1 MPEAGRGLSLRLTS
15 HQRAVTAEDGER
27 IEYLFKPSRRCRTRL
42 ILSYDARQDR
52 PVLTAPY
59 RFAGQQVSDESV
71 FLRGDEFV
79 LQQREYVRRLR
90 AHTLAVHNAAYGIE
104 GGSGYILYRG
114 RKTAVAVDATA
125 KTSYVDVTG
134 DDAVIRLALPQTC
147 SRKEVDR
154 ALLALFKA
162 QAKTVLGDLMEA
174 YRRVQE
180 QYASYGVTIVQEGMM
195 PESLIPMYQTLLAH
209 RLLTLRNTIRL
220 SWRLIFLDDAV
231 ASYVIAHELAHL
243 EHFNHSKAFW
253 KEVERLCPDWR
264 VLLARLNAAMV
275 LPDLEGSGSEA
286 QTASA

>member
-1 MPEAGRGLSLRLTS
+1 MPEAGRGLSLRLTP
-15 HQRAVTAEDGER
+15 HLRTVTAEDGER

-134 DDAVIRLALPQTC
+134 DDVVIRLALPQTC
-147 SRKEVDR
+147 SREDVDR

-174 YRRVQE
+174 YRGSARRWP
-180 QYASYGVTIVQEGMM
+180 ASW
-195 PESLIPMYQTLLAH
+195 
-209 RLLTLRNTIRL
+209 RLSSAKTRWGCCTLRNTIRL

>member
-1 MPEAGRGLSLRLTS
+1 MSEAGRGLSLRLTP
-15 HQRAVTAEDGER
+15 HLRTVTAEDGER

-125 KTSYVDVTG
+125 KTSYVDVSG

-147 SRKEVDR
+147 SREDVDR

-174 YRRVQE
+174 YRGSARRWP
-180 QYASYGVTIVQEGMM
+180 ASW
-195 PESLIPMYQTLLAH
+195 
-209 RLLTLRNTIRL
+209 RLSSAKTRWGCCTLRNTIRL

>member
-1 MPEAGRGLSLRLTS
+1 MPEAGRGLSLRLTP
-15 HQRAVTAEDGER
+15 HLRTVTAEDGER

-125 KTSYVDVTG
+125 KTSYVDVSG

-147 SRKEVDR
+147 SREDVDR

-174 YRRVQE
+174 YRGSARRWP
-180 QYASYGVTIVQEGMM
+180 ASW
-195 PESLIPMYQTLLAH
+195 
-209 RLLTLRNTIRL
+209 RLSSAKTRWGCCTLRNTIRL

>member
-1 MPEAGRGLSLRLTS
+1 MTPHLRT
-15 HQRAVTAEDGER
+15 VTAEDGER

-174 YRRVQE
+174 YRGSARRWP
-180 QYASYGVTIVQEGMM
+180 ASW
-195 PESLIPMYQTLLAH
+195 
-209 RLLTLRNTIRL
+209 RLSSAKTRWGCCTLRNTIRL

>member
-1 MPEAGRGLSLRLTS
+1 MPEAGRGLSLRLTP
-15 HQRAVTAEDGER
+15 HLRTVTAEDGER

-90 AHTLAVHNAAYGIE
+90 AHTLAVHNDAYGIE

-134 DDAVIRLALPQTC
+134 DDVVIRLALPQTC
-147 SRKEVDR
+147 SREDVDR

-174 YRRVQE
+174 YRGSARRWP
-180 QYASYGVTIVQEGMM
+180 ASW
-195 PESLIPMYQTLLAH
+195 
-209 RLLTLRNTIRL
+209 RLSSAKTRWGCCTLRNTIRL

-275 LPDLEGSGSEA
+275 LPDLEGAGSEA

>member
-1 MPEAGRGLSLRLTS
+1 MPEAGRGLSLRLTP
-15 HQRAVTAEDGER
+15 HLRTVTAEDGER

-174 YRRVQE
+174 YRGSARRWP
-180 QYASYGVTIVQEGMM
+180 ASW
-195 PESLIPMYQTLLAH
+195 
-209 RLLTLRNTIRL
+209 RLSSAKTRWGCCTLRNTIRL

>member
-1 MPEAGRGLSLRLTS
+1 MPEAIRNRLLQTRPHLRI
-15 HQRAVTAEDGER
+15 VTAEDGECL
-27 IEYLFKPSRRCRTRL
+27 EYLFKPSRRCRTRI
-42 ILSYDARQDR
+42 ILRYDARQDM

-59 RFAGQQVSDESV
+59 GVADLEQA
-71 FLRGDEFV
+71 DEFV
-79 LQQREYVRRLR
+79 LQQRENVRRLR
-90 AHTLAVHNAAYGIE
+90 VLARSDWNAAYDIE

-147 SRKEVDR
+147 SREEVDR

-174 YRRVQE
+174 YRGSARRWPV
-180 QYASYGVTIVQEGMM
+180 SW
-195 PESLIPMYQTLLAH
+195 
-209 RLLTLRNTIRL
+209 RLSSARTRWGCCTARDTIRL
-220 SWRLIFLDDAV
+220 SWRLIFLDDGL

-243 EHFNHSKAFW
+243 VHLNHSKAFW

-264 VLLARLNAAMV
+264 AQRARLKATGE
-275 LPDLEGSGSEA
+275 LPDLEAVG
-286 QTASA
+286 Q

>member
-27 IEYLFKPSRRCRTRL
+27 IEYLFQPSRRHRTRV
-42 ILSYDARQDR
+42 ILSYDGRQDK
-52 PVLTAPY
+52 PVVTVPY
-59 RFAGQQVSDESV
+59 RYAGPQMLS
-71 FLRGDEFV
+71 DEFV
-79 LQQREYVRRLR
+79 LQRCDEIILQKRECVRWMR
-90 AHTLAVHNAAYGIE
+90 AQTHAVLDAAYCIA

-174 YRRVQE
+174 YRGSARHWP
-180 QYASYGVTIVQEGMM
+180 ASW
-195 PESLIPMYQTLLAH
+195 SLSSARMRWGCCT
-209 RLLTLRNTIRL
+209 TRNTIRL

-264 VLLARLNAAMV
+264 VQLAKLNAAQV
-275 LPDLEGSGSEA
+275 LPELEEVG
-286 QTASA
+286 Q

>member
-1 MPEAGRGLSLRLTS
+1 MPEAGRGLSLRLMPHLRT
-15 HQRAVTAEDGER
+15 VTAEDGER
-27 IEYLFKPSRRCRTRL
+27 IEYLFKPSRRYRTRV
-42 ILSYDARQDR
+42 ILSYDGRQDK
-52 PVLTAPY
+52 PELTVPY
-59 RFAGQQVSDESV
+59 LYAGPQMLS
-71 FLRGDEFV
+71 DEFV
-79 LQQREYVRRLR
+79 LQRCDEIILQKREYVRWMR
-90 AHTLAVHNAAYGIE
+90 AQTHAVLDAAYGIE

-125 KTSYVDVTG
+125 KTSYIDVSE

-147 SRKEVDR
+147 SREEVDR

-174 YRRVQE
+174 YRGSARRWP
-180 QYASYGVTIVQEGMM
+180 ASW
-195 PESLIPMYQTLLAH
+195 
-209 RLLTLRNTIRL
+209 RLSSAKTRWGCCTLRNTIRL
-220 SWRLIFLDDAV
+220 SWRLIFLDDAI

-264 VLLARLNAAMV
+264 VQFAKLNAAEV
-275 LPDLEGSGSEA
+275 LPDLEGAGSEA

>member
-1 MPEAGRGLSLRLTS
+1 MPEVGRGLSLRLTP
-15 HQRAVTAEDGER
+15 HLRTVTAEDGER

-134 DDAVIRLALPQTC
+134 DDVVIRLALPQTC
-147 SRKEVDR
+147 SREDVDR

-174 YRRVQE
+174 YRGSARRWP
-180 QYASYGVTIVQEGMM
+180 ASW
-195 PESLIPMYQTLLAH
+195 
-209 RLLTLRNTIRL
+209 RLSSAKTRWGCCTLRNTIRL

-275 LPDLEGSGSEA
+275 LPDLEGAGSEA

>member
-1 MPEAGRGLSLRLTS
+1 MPEAGRGLSLRLTP
-15 HQRAVTAEDGER
+15 HLRTVTAKDGER

-52 PVLTAPY
+52 PVLTVPY

-90 AHTLAVHNAAYGIE
+90 AHTLAVHNDAYGIE

-134 DDAVIRLALPQTC
+134 DDVVIRLALPQTC
-147 SRKEVDR
+147 SREDVDR

-174 YRRVQE
+174 YRGSARRWP
-180 QYASYGVTIVQEGMM
+180 ASW
-195 PESLIPMYQTLLAH
+195 
-209 RLLTLRNTIRL
+209 RLSSAKTRWGCCTLRNTIRL

-264 VLLARLNAAMV
+264 VQRAKLNAAEV
-275 LPDLEGSGSEA
+275 LPDLEGTGSEA

>member
-1 MPEAGRGLSLRLTS
+1 MLS
-15 HQRAVTAEDGER
+15 
-27 IEYLFKPSRRCRTRL
+27 
-42 ILSYDARQDR
+42 
-52 PVLTAPY
+52 
-59 RFAGQQVSDESV
+59 
-71 FLRGDEFV
+71 DEFV
-79 LQQREYVRRLR
+79 LQRCDEIILQKREYVRWMR
-90 AHTLAVHNAAYGIE
+90 AQTHAVLDAAYGIE

-125 KTSYVDVTG
+125 KTSYVDVSE

-147 SRKEVDR
+147 SREEVDR

-174 YRRVQE
+174 YRGSARRWP
-180 QYASYGVTIVQEGMM
+180 ASW
-195 PESLIPMYQTLLAH
+195 
-209 RLLTLRNTIRL
+209 RLSSAKTRWGCCTLRNTIRL
-220 SWRLIFLDDAV
+220 SWRLIFLDDAI

-264 VLLARLNAAMV
+264 VQFAKLNAAEV
-275 LPDLEGSGSEA
+275 LPDLEGAGSEA

>member
-1 MPEAGRGLSLRLTS
+1 MPEAGRGLSLRLTP
-15 HQRAVTAEDGER
+15 HLRTVTAEDGER

-104 GGSGYILYRG
+104 GGNGYILYRG

-125 KTSYVDVTG
+125 KTSYVDVSG

-147 SRKEVDR
+147 SREDVDR

-174 YRRVQE
+174 YRGSARRWP
-180 QYASYGVTIVQEGMM
+180 ASW
-195 PESLIPMYQTLLAH
+195 
-209 RLLTLRNTIRL
+209 RLSSAKTRWGCCTLRNTIRL